1 MYCSICGKQGHSKA
15 KCPVGSKQ
23 VDHIREMQ
31 IRLGKLMGDVQ
42 FEDEILQSA
51 DANLSKAP
59 LSDKPHPDCGAC
71 KLRRKKERERKRRY
85 RNKT

>member
-1 MYCSICGKQGHSKA
+1 MYCSNCGKQGHLVG

-31 IRLGKLMGDVQ
+31 IRLGKLPVD
-42 FEDEILQSA
+42 
-51 DANLSKAP
+51 

-71 KLRRKKERERKRRY
+71 KLRRKKERERKRKY

>member
-1 MYCSICGKQGHSKA
+1 MYCSNCGKQGHLVG

-31 IRLGKLMGDVQ
+31 IRLGKLTESGAVQ
-42 FEDEILQSA
+42 VASEK
-51 DANLSKAP
+51 SKDP
-59 LSDKPHPDCGAC
+59 LSDQPHPDCGAC
-71 KLRRKKERERKRRY
+71 KLRRKKERERKRKY

>member
-1 MYCSICGKQGHSKA
+1 
-15 KCPVGSKQ
+15 
-23 VDHIREMQ
+23 
-31 IRLGKLMGDVQ
+31 MGDVQ

>member
-1 MYCSICGKQGHSKA
+1 MYCSNCGKQGHLVG

-31 IRLGKLMGDVQ
+31 IRLGKLTESGAVQ
-42 FEDEILQSA
+42 VASEK
-51 DANLSKAP
+51 SKDTP
-59 LSDKPHPDCGAC
+59 TLSDKPHPDCGAC
-71 KLRRKKERERKRRY
+71 KLRRKKERERKRKY